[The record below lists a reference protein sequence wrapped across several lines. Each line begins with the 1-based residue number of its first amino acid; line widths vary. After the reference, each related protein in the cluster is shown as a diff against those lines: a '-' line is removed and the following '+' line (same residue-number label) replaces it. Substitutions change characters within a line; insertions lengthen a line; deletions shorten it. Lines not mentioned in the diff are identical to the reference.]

1 MTQLL
6 KQPVAVIGIGC
17 RFPGGL
23 RSLDALWEALSDGRD
38 CLGTLPA
45 ERFDVAR
52 YRHDD
57 PAAPGMT
64 YAMRA
69 GIAGDVRAFDA
80 TFWGFSEKEAE
91 SLDPQ
96 QRMALTMT
104 WEAFEDAGIPPSQ
117 LAGSDTAVYMG
128 SASADMGMLH
138 ADDLASTN
146 AYTMTGT
153 QLSII
158 SNRIS
163 YAFDFHGA
171 SMTVDTA
178 CSSALVALDMACRA
192 VADGKVPAAVAGGVN
207 VLLAPMGFVGFSKAH
222 MLSET
227 GACRVFDEKADGYV
241 RSEGGAV
248 VLLKPLAQAQK
259 DGDAVHAVI
268 RATAVNSD
276 GRTAGIA
283 LPNGKAQAALMA
295 GIYGVE
301 LPKARVAYVEAHG
314 TGTKAGDPIEARAI
328 GEVLGHSQ
336 GETPLLVGSVKT
348 NLGHLE
354 TASGMAGLAK
364 ALCVLEKGE
373 IPGNIHLETPNPAID
388 FSGLGLRVPVK
399 TEKLPTV
406 AGTPLVGL
414 NSFGF
419 GGTNAHVVLEQY
431 RAPEVR
437 VTVPTD
443 RLLPLLVTAKSRES
457 LTGAAKRLAE
467 RLARADVAAFNRTA
481 AALFHQREHLPHRF
495 YLKARTIEEALA
507 SFRALA
513 AGAADF
519 KNAALGRNALGAAK
533 SAWVYS
539 GNGSQWVGMGRAL
552 FASNPVFAAAVKET
566 DTYFGALAGW
576 NLASVLAA
584 DDAAWNLTDTS
595 VAQPLL
601 FAVEVGMTAV
611 LREEGLTADAYFGH
625 SAGEVAAAW
634 AAGALSLKDAVTVI
648 YHRSRLQQTLAGT
661 GAMAAVRLAKAPWD
675 ALRTMHP
682 EVTVAAVNADGDYT
696 VSGTP
701 EAVADFTAAVKTA
714 GGKAVVLPLTI
725 AFHSAALEGLKADF
739 LHSVG
744 GICPTPAATFI
755 SSVTGKAE
763 ALLDAAYWWRNLRE
777 TVQFKNAVTTAVDAG
792 VTRFAEVGPH
802 AVLAG
807 YVKATLKAKH
817 RDGTVTGLLR
827 RGDGTDAWEK
837 NHLQLAAD
845 GWPVTGLWPVVPR
858 DRTLPH
864 YVWNEKRCWPA
875 PSSESAA
882 LFAPQTVNPLLGWKT
897 TGALNTWVN
906 ELDPVR
912 IPWLA
917 GHGVES
923 GIWYPAAGF
932 IETAAAAARAVTPA
946 EKALEIRHFN
956 ILKPL
961 IFTEGAFHRV
971 RTHVSDAGEITL
983 ESRPAMTDAW
993 LMHVAARTVPTDW
1006 VPAKRTFDEKTLGSA
1021 VATDDFYAGLFCM
1034 GLNYTGAF
1042 KSVERLWV
1050 KGNVITARLSL
1061 PDAFGQAAMLVA
1073 PPLID
1078 GALQTVFAGLA
1089 GKGTADSA
1097 WLPVA
1102 VARLV
1107 LDRGGVAAWSEVTI
1121 RRGTARSVTADVSLF
1136 DASGRE
1142 ILAMTGVRLQKT
1154 VKRPVAVPPAFYR
1167 EVTRRE
1173 WEPRSAEAVQK
1184 ALTEAVKAATAA
1196 FDGTLMPWAD
1206 AEPLVRVTLA
1216 AFAYEAV
1223 QRRNEPVPAEL
1234 LFTTESFVVNEG
1246 WAIFLAECLVAV
1258 GWAEKRD
1265 AGYTVPTQTVPASAL
1280 LLRTLLARY
1289 PAEWPLWQTVND
1301 IGRKIPELLTGDT
1314 DPETVA
1320 NAAGRLC
1327 PSVQSELTALT
1338 LTHFVADMSRE
1349 CPDAALDVGLVTTD
1363 AAGVK
1368 ALRSACGANVH
1379 LTVVTP
1385 DARAK
1390 ERLAT
1395 ALEKI
1400 EGVAVVTAE
1409 KAGTFD
1415 VVIVPGGLVRDVTP
1429 ASALASLAVMVK
1441 PAGWLL
1447 VADTAPNDLT
1457 NFLEGID
1464 ADWWVEA
1471 NGTCYPPMPDVA
1483 GWLSA
1488 VNQSGL
1494 EDARVLTPEA
1504 TAPTFFVA
1512 ARRPEFA
1519 VERERV
1525 AAVTAEGTDAAL
1537 TATFKERLTA
1547 AGITV
1552 TEGAARRI
1560 TVMDARTPQAVTA
1573 VLNEA
1578 KAQAVKG
1585 EPLDW
1590 WVVLN
1595 TDAAPAAVGVR
1606 ALLRVVK
1613 NECPALSVHVVTL
1626 ADTTAATLARVTEM
1640 LSAAKPEAD
1649 EVTVIAGRLAKSRVE
1664 RVGALTHEKE
1674 LPAVLT
1680 FEAPGQ
1686 LERLCWQRTERKPLA
1701 SDEIRVAVKATG
1713 LNFRDVMW
1721 AMGMLPEEALENGF
1735 SGPAMGMEA
1744 AGVVTEVGS
1753 AVTQFVPGDA
1763 VTAFAPA
1770 CFATEIATK
1779 AGAAVAKPENLS
1791 WAEAASVPVAF
1802 FTAWYALVQLA
1813 RARKG
1818 ERVLIHGAAGGVGL
1832 AAIQI
1837 AAMLGLEVYA
1847 TAGTDAKRDLV
1858 RSLGV
1863 THVYDSRRL
1872 QFADDVRR
1880 DTAGQGVNIV
1890 LNSLAGAAADA
1901 SLSLLAPFGRFLEL
1915 GKRDF
1920 YADRPMFL
1928 KPFAKN
1934 LAYFGIDVDQ
1944 LLTADPA
1951 LAESLLNDVM
1961 SAFAEGKLRPLP
1973 VTLYPALRVKDAFRA
1988 MQASVHVGKIVVTTD
2003 DLTPVVERETP
2014 MTLSVDSE
2022 GLYLITGGLGGLGRA
2037 VAEKLVTAGAR
2048 HLMLLSRHGAAD
2060 DSAKAFVAKLEE
2072 EGVTVVTPAVDIA
2085 SSEAETEIQK
2095 VLTNLPPVKGVV
2107 HAAGFI
2113 RDALL
2118 KDQTEKALTS
2128 LWRVKV
2134 EGAALLDRLSRVNA
2148 WPLDFFTVFSSATV
2162 LIGNPG
2168 QANYVAANA
2177 GLEAVVKS
2185 RRAAGFPANLIGWG
2199 PVADAGMLA
2208 DASAVKAQLERM
2220 LGAPS
2225 LTVRAVADAWATVT
2239 ASGVDAVHYLAADWK
2254 RLKNLPVV
2262 AGSRFDVLTEGAGE
2276 VAASGMGLSER
2287 LKGKTDEE
2295 AVELLTSDVA
2305 REVARIMG
2313 LAPEELN
2320 VNQPVSDIGM
2330 DSLTVVE
2337 LAMKLEERFGVRVA
2351 AGTAFAGATIR
2362 SLAETF
2368 YASVKTET
2376 LGNASADEEALI
2388 ETMSRQHGVTLT
2400 ENEKATL
2407 AAAADK
2413 KEGQ

>member
-17 RFPGGL
+17 RFPGDL
-23 RSLDALWEALSDGRD
+23 RSLEALWKALSDGRD

-57 PAAPGMT
+57 PVAPGMT

-104 WEAFEDAGIPPSQ
+104 WEAFEDAGIAPST

-222 MLSET
+222 MLSVT

-248 VLLKPLAQAQK
+248 VLLKTLAQAQK
-259 DGDAVHAVI
+259 DGDAIHAVI

-295 GIYGVE
+295 GIYGEE

-388 FSGLGLRVPVK
+388 FAGLGLRVPVK

-406 AGTPLVGL
+406 EGAPLVGL

-431 RAPEVR
+431 RGQASDA
-437 VTVPTD
+437 TVPTD

-507 SFRALA
+507 SLRALA

-552 FASNPVFAAAVKET
+552 FASNPVFAATVKET
-566 DTYFGALAGW
+566 DTYFGPLAGW

-584 DDAAWNLTDTS
+584 DDSAWNLMDTS

-675 ALRTMHP
+675 ALRATHP

-739 LHSVG
+739 LHSVE
-744 GICPTPAATFI
+744 GICPTPSATFI

-777 TVQFKNAVTTAVDAG
+777 TVQFKNAVTVAVDAG

-864 YVWNEKRCWPA
+864 YVWNEKRCWPEA
-875 PSSESAA
+875 SSESAA

-897 TGALNTWVN
+897 AGAPNTWVN

-932 IETAAAAARAVTPA
+932 IETAAAAARAVTLA

-993 LMHVAARTVPTDW
+993 LTHVVARTVPTDW

-1021 VATDDFYAGLFCM
+1021 VATDDFYAGLSRM
-1034 GLNYTGAF
+1034 GLNYTGVF

-1061 PDAFGQAAMLVA
+1061 PVAFGQAAMLVA

-1246 WAIFLAECLVAV
+1246 WAVFLAECLVAV

-1265 AGYTVPTQTVPASAL
+1265 AGYTVPTQTVPAAAL

-1320 NAAGRLC
+1320 HAAGRLC

-1338 LTHFVADMSRE
+1338 LTHFVADTARE
-1349 CPDAALDVGLVTTD
+1349 CPDAALDAGLVTTD

-1457 NFLEGID
+1457 NFLEGIE

-1471 NGTCYPPMPDVA
+1471 DGTCYPPMPDVA

-1537 TATFKERLTA
+1537 TATFKEGLTA

-1560 TVMDARTPQAVTA
+1560 TVMDVRTPQAVTA

-1578 KAQAVKG
+1578 KALAMKG

-1595 TDAAPAAVGVR
+1595 TDAEPAAAGVR
-1606 ALLRVVK
+1606 AMLRVVK

-1640 LSAAKPEAD
+1640 LSVAKSEAD
-1649 EVTVIAGRLAKSRVE
+1649 EVTVIAGRLAESRVE
-1664 RVGALTHEKE
+1664 RVGALTHQKE

-1770 CFATEIATK
+1770 CFATEIVTK
-1779 AGAAVAKPENLS
+1779 AGAAVAKPANLP

-1802 FTAWYALVQLA
+1802 FTAWYALVHLA

-1837 AAMLGLEVYA
+1837 AAMLELEVYA

-1880 DTAGQGVNIV
+1880 DTAGKGVNIV

-1944 LLTADPA
+1944 LLTADPV

-2003 DLTPVVERETP
+2003 DLTPVVERETQA
-2014 MTLSVDSE
+2014 TLSVDPE

-2037 VAEKLVTAGAR
+2037 VAEKLVTAGGR
-2048 HLMLLSRHGAAD
+2048 HLMLLSRHGAVS

-2072 EGVTVVTPAVDIA
+2072 AGVTVVTPAVDIA
-2085 SSEAETEIQK
+2085 SSEAETEIQE

-2118 KDQTEKALTS
+2118 KDQTEESLTS

-2134 EGAALLDRLSRVNA
+2134 DGAALLDRLSRANA

-2177 GLEAVVKS
+2177 GLEAVVKN
-2185 RRAAGFPANLIGWG
+2185 RCAAGFPANLIGWG

-2225 LTVRAVADAWATVT
+2225 LTVKAVADAWATVT
-2239 ASGVDAVHYLAADWK
+2239 ASGVNAVHYLAADWK

-2262 AGSRFDVLTEGAGE
+2262 AGPRFDVLTEGAGE

-2287 LKGKTDEE
+2287 LKGKSDEE
-2295 AVELLTSDVA
+2295 TVELLTSDVA

-2368 YASVKTET
+2368 YASVKAET
-2376 LGNASADEEALI
+2376 PGNASVDAEALI

>member
-17 RFPGGL
+17 RFPGDL
-23 RSLDALWEALSDGRD
+23 RSLEALWKALSDGRD

-57 PAAPGMT
+57 PVAPGMT

-104 WEAFEDAGIPPSQ
+104 WEAFEDAGIAPST

-222 MLSET
+222 MLSVT

-248 VLLKPLAQAQK
+248 VLLKTLAQAQK
-259 DGDAVHAVI
+259 DGDAIHAVI

-295 GIYGVE
+295 GIYGEE

-388 FSGLGLRVPVK
+388 FAGLGLRVPVK

-406 AGTPLVGL
+406 EGAPLVGL

-431 RAPEVR
+431 RGQASDA
-437 VTVPTD
+437 TVPTD

-507 SFRALA
+507 SLRALA

-552 FASNPVFAAAVKET
+552 FASNPVFAATVKET
-566 DTYFGALAGW
+566 DTYFGPLAGW

-584 DDAAWNLTDTS
+584 DDSAWNLMDTS

-675 ALRTMHP
+675 ALRATHP

-739 LHSVG
+739 LHSVE
-744 GICPTPAATFI
+744 GICPTPSATFI

-777 TVQFKNAVTTAVDAG
+777 TVQFKNAVTVAVDAG

-864 YVWNEKRCWPA
+864 YVWNEKRCWPEA
-875 PSSESAA
+875 SSESAA

-897 TGALNTWVN
+897 AGAPNTWVN

-932 IETAAAAARAVTPA
+932 IETAAAAARAVTLA

-993 LMHVAARTVPTDW
+993 LTHVVARTVPTDW

-1021 VATDDFYAGLFCM
+1021 VATDDFYAGLSRM
-1034 GLNYTGAF
+1034 GLNYTGVF

-1061 PDAFGQAAMLVA
+1061 PVAFGQAAMLVA

-1246 WAIFLAECLVAV
+1246 WAVFLAECLVAV

-1265 AGYTVPTQTVPASAL
+1265 AGYTVPTQTVPAAAL

-1320 NAAGRLC
+1320 HAAGRLC

-1338 LTHFVADMSRE
+1338 LTHFVADTARE
-1349 CPDAALDVGLVTTD
+1349 CPDAALDAGLVTTD

-1457 NFLEGID
+1457 NFLEGIE

-1471 NGTCYPPMPDVA
+1471 DGTCYPPMPDVA

-1537 TATFKERLTA
+1537 TATFKEGLTA

-1560 TVMDARTPQAVTA
+1560 TVMDVRTPQAVTA

-1578 KAQAVKG
+1578 KALAMKG

-1595 TDAAPAAVGVR
+1595 TDAEPAAAGVR
-1606 ALLRVVK
+1606 AMLRVVK

-1640 LSAAKPEAD
+1640 LSVAKSEAD
-1649 EVTVIAGRLAKSRVE
+1649 EVTVIAGRLAESRVE
-1664 RVGALTHEKE
+1664 RVGALTHQKE

-1770 CFATEIATK
+1770 CFATEIVTK
-1779 AGAAVAKPENLS
+1779 AGAAVAKPANLP

-1802 FTAWYALVQLA
+1802 FTAWYALVHLA

-1837 AAMLGLEVYA
+1837 AAMLELEVYA

-1880 DTAGQGVNIV
+1880 DTAGKGVNIV

-1944 LLTADPA
+1944 LLTADPV

-2003 DLTPVVERETP
+2003 DLTPVVERETQA
-2014 MTLSVDSE
+2014 TLSVDPE

-2037 VAEKLVTAGAR
+2037 VAEKLVTAGGR
-2048 HLMLLSRHGAAD
+2048 HLMLLSRHGAVS

-2072 EGVTVVTPAVDIA
+2072 AGVTVVTPAVDIA
-2085 SSEAETEIQK
+2085 SSEAETEIQE

-2118 KDQTEKALTS
+2118 KDQTEESLTS

-2134 EGAALLDRLSRVNA
+2134 DGAALLDRLSRANA

-2177 GLEAVVKS
+2177 GLEAVVKN
-2185 RRAAGFPANLIGWG
+2185 RCAAGFPANLIGWG

-2225 LTVRAVADAWATVT
+2225 LTVKAVADAWATVT
-2239 ASGVDAVHYLAADWK
+2239 ASGVNAVHYLAADWK

-2262 AGSRFDVLTEGAGE
+2262 AGPRFDVLTEGAGE

-2287 LKGKTDEE
+2287 LKGKSDEE

-2368 YASVKTET
+2368 YASVKAET
-2376 LGNASADEEALI
+2376 PGNASVDAEALI